1 MECSRLLSF
10 ADFIVCN
17 LPLKRALEALNF
29 CTALLQMFLAHPTV
43 DPFSP
48 KVETAAL
55 ERLPHKSNHISLGKP
70 KLKQN
75 GLKRGPVFPSHFNDA
90 VLIDRV
96 HGYDNNCL
104 LKLLGREC
112 GFQIHISR
120 SSLGFLYLYIHLE
133 LGKFLIKSFWN

>member
-1 MECSRLLSF
+1 MQCIRLLSF

-17 LPLKRALEALNF
+17 LPLKRALETLYC

-43 DPFSP
+43 DPLSP
-48 KVETAAL
+48 KVETAAF
-55 ERLPHKSNHISLGKP
+55 ERFSHQGNHISLGKP

-75 GLKRGPVFPSHFNDA
+75 GLKWGPVFPCHFNDA
-90 VLIDRV
+90 VLIDLV
-96 HGYDNNCL
+96 HGDDNNSL

-112 GFQIHISR
+112 GFQIHIFR

-133 LGKFLIKSFWN
+133 LGKFLMKSFWN

>member
-1 MECSRLLSF
+1 MEQLLSF

-17 LPLKRALEALNF
+17 LPLKATLESVYF
-29 CTALLQMFLAHPTV
+29 RVALLQMFLAHPTV
-43 DPFSP
+43 DPFAP
-48 KVETAAL
+48 KVETAAF
-55 ERLPHKSNHISLGKP
+55 ERFSHQGNHISLGKP

-75 GLKRGPVFPSHFNDA
+75 GLKRGPIFPCHFNDA
-90 VLIDRV
+90 ILIDRV
-96 HGYDNNCL
+96 HGGDNNSQ
-104 LKLLGREC
+104 LKLLGRDC